1 MKNSKLKINT
11 LVKPFEVLPDE
22 LMANISSEAFRVL
35 MWMRMMDYN
44 AHAASSIHEKF
55 LSTHYKGDAKSET
68 LVSAITELA
77 QSGLYW
83 DGELFNQRYK
93 KRPTGFAHIDNPK
106 ENPAPKD
113 GTGLKQM
120 NLKTGFSLRSGR
132 CKYTTNFLKT
142 NADDE
147 NLINMVIWK
156 HKLLS
161 YKTKEI
167 FQYCYDNADEG
178 VVAVTDDLLKKG
190 YTAHAISKAF
200 KELIQY
206 GFARRVQG
214 RASGNKFDNVYY
226 ELYDVPE
233 QNPQSFYFIAGVQ
246 TWDDYYYYQING
258 NLLPEHDRGLPQD
271 FYDLHPEIDSEESL
285 HPETKVCTRSLHPEF
300 APGTNDEEPNNDGH
314 LQHFLSTLENSA
326 YKESLH
332 PEFAPGSLQQINELC
347 NTHGGNIVPAKVA
360 YIYNNIFYKYNED
373 NRIEETSNDIP
384 SVTSVPVLS
393 KKEEYI
399 KGFTSLRQKEELS
412 STEDKV
418 KSEKKKRVR
427 SPKVVDMS
435 FLQDLNDE
443 NDPKPKFHDFV
454 QKEYPF
460 VFKTFLRDDMREKY
474 NTRWIMSDKCLK
486 TLTAR
491 YSQGAIVHVLNSIES
506 RDGDTYMDKYKD
518 LYRVLLNWGVKAQI
532 DVNRLAAATK
542 SLDASDKYLK
552 KADAALE
559 KQIGPSRPK
568 INYGSLN

>member
-120 NLKTGFSLRSGR
+120 NLKTGFALRSGR

-214 RASGNKFDNVYY
+214 RGSGNRFDNVYY

-246 TWDDYYYYQING
+246 TWDDYYYYQRNG
-258 NLLPEHDRGLPQD
+258 NLIPEHDRGLPEE

-300 APGTNDEEPNNDGH
+300 APGTNHEDTNNDGH

-360 YIYNNIFYKYNED
+360 YIYNNIFYNNMKDY
-373 NRIEETSNDIP
+373 RIEESSINIP
-384 SVTSVPVLS
+384 STVTSI
-393 KKEEYI
+393 KKSEMEEYNTI
-399 KGFTSLRQKEELS
+399 PTSSRQNNNLS
-412 STEDKV
+412 STDDKI
-418 KSEKKKRVR
+418 KKRKKR
-427 SPKVVDMS
+427 SPKVIDMS

-443 NDPKPKFHDFV
+443 NDPMPKFHEYV
-454 QKEYPF
+454 EKEFPF
-460 VFKTFLRDDMREKY
+460 VFQTFFRDDMRCKY
-474 NTRWIMSDKCLK
+474 RTRWIMSEKCLK
-486 TLTAR
+486 TLKER
-491 YSQGAIVHVLNSIES
+491 YSYDAIMLVLNSIES
-506 RDGDTYMDKYKD
+506 RDGDSYMEKYKD
-518 LYRVLLNWGVKAQI
+518 LYRVILNWGMKAQV
-532 DVNRLAAATK
+532 DVDRLISARK
-542 SLDASDKYLK
+542 SLNASDKYLK

-559 KQIGPSRPK
+559 KQFSFAKPK
-568 INYGSLN
+568 LNHGSLN